1 MVVVIGCPRSGTGF
15 ISQLLKEHGLDVGHE
30 VWGKNGISDWRLTW
44 AREYHVPPPEP
55 PPKPKPKPVLRVPK
69 PLRSP
74 FRTDYPPDPPE
85 LPTELPTEPPPEPAP
100 PVEEKYTFNVVHQ
113 VRHPLKVIA
122 SLITIAPVSWELIA
136 CHTRLT
142 VEDPML
148 LRSMMA
154 WLYMNELAYC
164 RAEYTY
170 RVENIRQ
177 EFDEICRRAG
187 FEVQFKT
194 NYETSETANGRDHP
208 PVTWKMLEAEDAK
221 LAERIKEAAHAY
233 GYAL

>member
-15 ISQLLKEHGLDVGHE
+15 ISQLLKEHDLDVGHE

-44 AREYHVPPPEP
+44 QKPKYTPPPP
-55 PPKPKPKPVLRVPK
+55 PPAKVKAKKPPPP
-69 PLRSP
+69 PRSP
-74 FRTDYPPDPPE
+74 FRTDYPPDPP
-85 LPTELPTEPPPEPAP
+85 PEPDPPEPKAE
-100 PVEEKYTFNVVHQ
+100 PVEENPVYTILHQ
-113 VRHPLKVIA
+113 VRHPLNVIA
-122 SLITIAPVSWELIA
+122 SLVTIAPVSWELIA

-142 VEDPML
+142 VDDPAL
-148 LRSMMA
+148 TRSMMA
-154 WLYMNELAYC
+154 WLYMNELAQC

-194 NYETSETANGRDHP
+194 DYQTSETTNRRKHP
-208 PVTWKMLEAEDAK
+208 EVTWEMLEAEDAK
-221 LAERIKEAAHAY
+221 LAEQVRAVAIRY